1 MELAESL
8 IGSGDLAKTA
18 EADLTPEDAYN
29 AAEMMMFG
37 TSFDVLPV
45 VNYDGHLLGDGQPG
59 YFARKFVEL
68 LRNDMRNCKEM
79 ITPVRRM

>member
-8 IGSGDLAKTA
+8 LDAGDLARMGET
-18 EADLTPEDAYN
+18 DLTPEDAYH

-45 VNYDGHLLGDGQPG
+45 VNYDGHRIGDGQPG
-59 YFARKFVEL
+59 FFARKFREL
-68 LRNDMRNCKEM
+68 LREDIHRCDEM
-79 ITPVRRM
+79 ITPVRGA